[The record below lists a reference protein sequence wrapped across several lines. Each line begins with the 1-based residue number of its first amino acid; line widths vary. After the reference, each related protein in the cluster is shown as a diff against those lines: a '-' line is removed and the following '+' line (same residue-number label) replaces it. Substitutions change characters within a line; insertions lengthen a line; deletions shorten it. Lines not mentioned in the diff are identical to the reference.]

1 MNRLFG
7 ILLACFIASPAWA
20 GSSTVNYNST
30 GSAPFRTTT
39 DGSSNNLSQQT
50 IWDYS
55 AGANGAGVDTSHGL
69 LTDPASAPA
78 WGIGATGSAV
88 PANATYMGMIVG
100 GNLTG
105 IPGTAYGASV
115 DENTSSQLH
124 TDLAAPPNQAYSATW
139 GALSYSSGNNPAG
152 GDAKGAWWQ
161 DMGAWAGTAL
171 GAPSN
176 YGTSPGAVEVPGVN
190 AFITNAPVLGAG
202 SAIIGKFGIDQTTPG
217 TTNGVQVNAALPA
230 GTNLLGK
237 TGIDQTTPGT
247 TNGVSIV
254 GVNGAT
260 ALGGSGAVGAGAQRV
275 AVGTDPAT
283 VAGTAPVKTSVPII
297 NGANTYNTIA
307 ASQSAQA
314 LTGGSGGAT
323 GDYLSHCTVI
333 PTTVSPGVVTIL
345 DNSTTIYGFPG
356 GSSSL
361 SNLVPFSIP
370 IGALS
375 TSGAWKITTGA
386 GLSVVCVGKFT

>member
-139 GALSYSSGNNPAG
+139 GALSYSSGNNPAA

-161 DMGAWAGTAL
+161 DIGAINGVALLAGA
-171 GAPSN
+171 GAT
-176 YGTSPGAVEVPGVN
+176 GTGSPRATVAQDATTV
-190 AFITNAPVLGAG
+190 AG
-202 SAIIGKFGIDQTTPG
+202 SAPG
-217 TTNGVQVNAALPA
+217 TA
-230 GTNLLGK
+230 GT
-237 TGIDQTTPGT
+237 
-247 TNGVSIV
+247 
-254 GVNGAT
+254 
-260 ALGGSGAVGAGAQRV
+260 
-275 AVGTDPAT
+275 
-283 VAGTAPVKTSVPII
+283 
-297 NGANTYNTIA
+297 
-307 ASQSAQA
+307 
-314 LTGGSGGAT
+314 
-323 GDYLSHCTVI
+323 
-333 PTTVSPGVVTIL
+333 PTRRWPT
-345 DNSTTIYGFPG
+345 
-356 GSSSL
+356 
-361 SNLVPFSIP
+361 
-370 IGALS
+370 
-375 TSGAWKITTGA
+375 
-386 GLSVVCVGKFT
+386 

>member
-1 MNRLFG
+1 MKKLIAAFILFAG
-7 ILLACFIASPAWA
+7 LSGTALAASSNFLGTLPTTGNTAGFAAWCVGGTGA
-20 GSSTVNYNST
+20 NCTGGVFWPSTVIANSAGT
-30 GSAPFRTTT
+30 ELFTSGNPGLVDESTSSQFHTDLSAPP
-39 DGSSNNLSQQT
+39 NLSV
-50 IWDYS
+50 
-55 AGANGAGVDTSHGL
+55 NGTGTGWTGL
-69 LTDPASAPA
+69 T
-78 WGIGATGSAV
+78 
-88 PANATYMGMIVG
+88 
-100 GNLTG
+100 
-105 IPGTAYGASV
+105 PGTAQTGTIIAANSDLTSVGGVAIGAM
-115 DENTSSQLH
+115 
-124 TDLAAPPNQAYSATW
+124 A
-139 GALSYSSGNNPAG
+139 
-152 GDAKGAWWQ
+152 
-161 DMGAWAGTAL
+161 
-171 GAPSN
+171 N
-176 YGTSPGAVEVPGVN
+176 YGTSPGAVKVQGVN
-190 AFITNAPVLGAG
+190 ASITAIAAGAT
-202 SAIIGKFGIDQTTPG
+202 IIGKFGIDQTTPG
-217 TTNGVQVNAALPA
+217 TTNG
-230 GTNLLGK
+230 
-237 TGIDQTTPGT
+237 I
-247 TNGVSIV
+247 SIV

-260 ALGGSGAVGAGAQRV
+260 ALGGTGAVGAGTLRI

-297 NGANTYNTIA
+297 DGANTYNTIA